1 MTHDVYKPGKNSLK
15 VANASICGA
24 HKTWKKGHI
33 SMEELIEIKTHIV
46 DSTKSSL
53 PKRARTTNE
62 QTVMMP
68 HTETNT
74 FY

>member
-1 MTHDVYKPGKNSLK
+1 MLLSMVHTKPE
-15 VANASICGA
+15 
-24 HKTWKKGHI
+24 KGHI

>member
-1 MTHDVYKPGKNSLK
+1 MLQSVVHTKPEN
-15 VANASICGA
+15 
-24 HKTWKKGHI
+24 KGHI

-53 PKRARTTNE
+53 PKRARITNE

>member
-1 MTHDVYKPGKNSLK
+1 MTHDIYKPGKNNLK
-15 VANASICGA
+15 AGNASICGA
-24 HKTWKKGHI
+24 HKTR
-33 SMEELIEIKTHIV
+33 EELIEIKTHIV